1 MSFDFD
7 ASDFLNRLNRTE
19 HGAEQAAVRAM
30 EDNTDDLARIA
41 QNIAP
46 IDKATLRRGMQKK
59 VKLSRD
65 RLIGEVSFR
74 AVENGFNNIDE
85 WTLRDEVDVRP
96 SDIMKVVE
104 AVKEWISDFI
114 ERRRDELI
122 TSIIDDMGEEEY
134 VKVKSKIDG
143 KPFSYK
149 DSYTE

>member
-19 HGAEQAAVRAM
+19 HGAEQAAVQAM

-74 AVENGFNNIDE
+74 AVENGFNYAI
-85 WTLRDEVDVRP
+85 WTHEADYNLGPTSAQAGGTDGYTVGNKYLERP
-96 SDIMKVVE
+96 LKGEAEKYIRNVAE
-104 AVKEWISDFI
+104 AVRE
-114 ERRRDELI
+114 ELR
-122 TSIIDDMGEEEY
+122 
-134 VKVKSKIDG
+134 
-143 KPFSYK
+143 
-149 DSYTE
+149 